1 MVVDKSDERSE
12 MEGMEGN
19 ESAVIGPSA
28 EESQPGLPGL
38 PGEGINSAYPP
49 LTTRRPAPSVA
60 RSRMQGRSE
69 EGAGAEAR
77 IGSEITMI
85 NINTAGQQ
93 PVQRKGC
100 IPQFCSSNTVILG

>member
-1 MVVDKSDERSE
+1 MRWKEWR
-12 MEGMEGN
+12 GN
-19 ESAVIGPSA
+19 GTTVIGPFA
-28 EESQPGLPGL
+28 DESQPGQLGQ

-85 NINTAGQQ
+85 NINTAG
-93 PVQRKGC
+93 
-100 IPQFCSSNTVILG
+100 